1 VGEIKDAMA
10 GSEMISRH
18 LFSTLAVGIVHR
30 QIGEFVSEESPVWN
44 TWVIV
49 EHYAAATMR

>member
-1 VGEIKDAMA
+1 MAEIKDAMA

-18 LFSTLAVGIVHR
+18 LFSTLALGIVHR
-30 QIGEFVSEESPVWN
+30 QIAGFVSEESPVRDP
-44 TWVIV
+44 WVIV